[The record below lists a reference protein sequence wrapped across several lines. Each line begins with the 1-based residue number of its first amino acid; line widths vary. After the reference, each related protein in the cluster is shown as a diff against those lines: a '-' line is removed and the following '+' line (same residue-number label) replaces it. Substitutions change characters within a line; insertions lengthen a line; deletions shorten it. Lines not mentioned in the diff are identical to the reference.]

1 MGRENNNKI
10 MSFINAG
17 QDWAPVTFHKHSAP
31 SADAWP
37 TTPGA
42 RAASME
48 PVRASRASKA
58 HAKAGALDA
67 ATEAGKLETA
77 SLDMRQKIQ
86 TARLAKKLT
95 QAQLAKQINV
105 QQKLIADYE
114 SGKAVPDPSVTAKL
128 SRALGVKLSGK
139 SKGNSKA
146 RKAPSAA

>member
-1 MGRENNNKI
+1 

-31 SADAWP
+31 AADAWP
-37 TTPGA
+37 TAPGA
-42 RAASME
+42 RAASDE
-48 PVRASRASKA
+48 PVRRAGKA

-77 SLDMRQKIQ
+77 SLDMRQRIQ
-86 TARLAKKLT
+86 SARLAKKLT

-114 SGKAVPDPSVTAKL
+114 SGKAVPEPAVTAKL

-139 SKGNSKA
+139 SKGGSKA